1 MSQGNHV
8 FSKENKG
15 DSSMSKKN
23 NLNLKGKIQNFTF
36 KEKDEEKKSDNI
48 SENINEFKNEEINN
62 DISLSN
68 NKEMIY
74 SQSNSMMKDS
84 DINNNN
90 NINIKNKD
98 LSNLELNYIEMSKQL
113 EELRHESSFLKN
125 KLREISIKQ
134 NNFNKNNKSV
144 GNTIS
149 FNKATFINIK
159 KLKNIRYDDSWNNN
173 HKIHDKEINNS
184 NNKIKSNSR
193 NLKKVK
199 SSAKIKL
206 PLFKSFYE
214 NSSNKKNHQL
224 NINKTFIN
232 DIKNKILYT
241 DTNHIKENNINN
253 NFATLKLSNEKP
265 TKLFPSNNLLFTH
278 LESKKDNYNNLVN
291 QLSDKNK
298 IIKKLN
304 HNLVEKNK
312 LAEGKI
318 SLLIKDKNK
327 INEKLNYI
335 QKEKDEYKSKKESE
349 IKQYMRD
356 LKSDNKIIKELFNEK
371 HKLLKSKRESEILNQ
386 KLKNII
392 LEKRNELQ
400 GLYKPKKLS
409 FDSNFDNINNQSN
422 SYIKNIKQKYIDIN
436 NENKEIKNQIL
447 SLKKKLGINQKKEL
461 DMKKYMHNI
470 YTYSSSKKLKNSNNK
485 KLILSDK
492 KGIIENNKN
501 NSNDE
506 IIEDSFNFEHNNI
519 AENNSPFQKKYHSEN
534 TNISNNDTI
543 NINNEEI
550 KIFSKYI
557 NIIQE
562 NKANQKKISEIQNEL
577 NIKNE
582 TIKNL
587 EQKLK
592 DDLTSKETLIEN
604 MKKEKNELQNLLNIE
619 KQKTLKLKLFAEE
632 EQKKHIK
639 YKNKF
644 EKFKKSK
651 TEEKNAEKKEVK
663 ENKAQNPDLDF
674 FIYSNSA
681 MFDENKSIAKL
692 KEDILKLKQSL
703 DKEKNKNE
711 ILQILSEN
719 EKEKHELVKNKY
731 NKTKKLNITLINKIK
746 EKEYSINNE
755 IKSENEVLKKQLID
769 TENKNEELKQ
779 IIQKL
784 NEEINYYKTNSN
796 KDNKESKEN
805 NETNEHNM
813 AINPINEIKEEKYK
827 SEKKNNNLIFQKN
840 YIFQDK
846 KPQRFSVQMQKQPIA
861 HTITQIP
868 KDIPKSNKDL
878 LLKPRF
884 KKGKAFNS
892 ALKNQINLS
901 IKTPSNKA
909 SKGIFLK
916 EFSHSNMNLE
926 LNISDMNKEKD
937 HSDLD
942 LDLNKKHVKRRD
954 KRDNSEKVIRIFN
967 GNNISSS
974 EFSSEKNLSENNRG
988 TQIDNVIKENEN
1000 ENEDDDEKLYSEIS
1014 GKKGSNKNIENKN

>member
-1 MSQGNHV
+1 M
-8 FSKENKG
+8 
-15 DSSMSKKN
+15 
-23 NLNLKGKIQNFTF
+23 
-36 KEKDEEKKSDNI
+36 
-48 SENINEFKNEEINN
+48 
-62 DISLSN
+62 
-68 NKEMIY
+68 
-74 SQSNSMMKDS
+74 
-84 DINNNN
+84 
-90 NINIKNKD
+90 
-98 LSNLELNYIEMSKQL
+98 
-113 EELRHESSFLKN
+113 
-125 KLREISIKQ
+125 
-134 NNFNKNNKSV
+134 
-144 GNTIS
+144 
-149 FNKATFINIK
+149 
-159 KLKNIRYDDSWNNN
+159 
-173 HKIHDKEINNS
+173 
-184 NNKIKSNSR
+184 
-193 NLKKVK
+193 
-199 SSAKIKL
+199 
-206 PLFKSFYE
+206 
-214 NSSNKKNHQL
+214 
-224 NINKTFIN
+224 
-232 DIKNKILYT
+232 
-241 DTNHIKENNINN
+241 
-253 NFATLKLSNEKP
+253 
-265 TKLFPSNNLLFTH
+265 
-278 LESKKDNYNNLVN
+278 
-291 QLSDKNK
+291 
-298 IIKKLN
+298 
-304 HNLVEKNK
+304 
-312 LAEGKI
+312 
-318 SLLIKDKNK
+318 
-327 INEKLNYI
+327 
-335 QKEKDEYKSKKESE
+335 
-349 IKQYMRD
+349 
-356 LKSDNKIIKELFNEK
+356 
-371 HKLLKSKRESEILNQ
+371 
-386 KLKNII
+386 
-392 LEKRNELQ
+392 
-400 GLYKPKKLS
+400 
-409 FDSNFDNINNQSN
+409 
-422 SYIKNIKQKYIDIN
+422 
-436 NENKEIKNQIL
+436 
-447 SLKKKLGINQKKEL
+447 
-461 DMKKYMHNI
+461 
-470 YTYSSSKKLKNSNNK
+470 KNSNNK

-501 NSNDE
+501 NSNNE

-651 TEEKNAEKKEVK
+651 TEEKNAEKKEAK
-663 ENKAQNPDLDF
+663 ENKTQNPDLDF

-813 AINPINEIKEEKYK
+813 AINPINEIKGEKYK
-827 SEKKNNNLIFQKN
+827 SEKKNNLIFQKD
-840 YIFQDK
+840 YSFQDK
-846 KPQRFSVQMQKQPIA
+846 KPQRFSVQMQKQPLA

>member
-1 MSQGNHV
+1 MSQENQI
-8 FSKENKG
+8 FDKENKG

-23 NLNLKGKIQNFTF
+23 NLSLKGKIQNFTF

-48 SENINEFKNEEINN
+48 SDNINEFKNEEINN

-84 DINNNN
+84 DFNNNKN
-90 NINIKNKD
+90 NNSKNKD
-98 LSNLELNYIEMSKQL
+98 LNNLELNYIEMSKQL

-134 NNFNKNNKSV
+134 NNFNKNNKNI

-173 HKIHDKEINNS
+173 HKINDKEIIKPNK
-184 NNKIKSNSR
+184 KIKSNSR

-199 SSAKIKL
+199 SSSKIKL
-206 PLFKSFYE
+206 PLFKSYNE

-224 NINKTFIN
+224 NMNKTFIN

-241 DTNHIKENNINN
+241 DTNYIKDNNIKN
-253 NFATLKLSNEKP
+253 NFASLKLKNEKP

-278 LESKKDNYNNLVN
+278 LESKKENYNKLVN

-335 QKEKDEYKSKKESE
+335 QKERDEYKTKKESE
-349 IKQYMRD
+349 IKQYMLD

-371 HKLLKSKRESEILNQ
+371 HKLLKSKRESELLNQ

-409 FDSNFDNINNQSN
+409 FDYNFDNVNNQGN
-422 SYIKNIKQKYIDIN
+422 SYIKNIQKKYIDIN

-470 YTYSSSKKLKNSNNK
+470 YTYSSSKKLKNFNNK
-485 KLILSDK
+485 KLFLSDK
-492 KGIIENNKN
+492 KGIKENNKN
-501 NSNDE
+501 ISNDE
-506 IIEDSFNFEHNNI
+506 DIEDSFNFENNNTE
-519 AENNSPFQKKYHSEN
+519 ENNSPLQKKFHSEN
-534 TNISNNDTI
+534 TNMSNNDTI

-562 NKANQKKISEIQNEL
+562 NKANQEKLSEIQNEL

-587 EQKLK
+587 EKKLK

-619 KQKTLKLKLFAEE
+619 KQKSLKLKLFAEE

-639 YKNKF
+639 YKNKC
-644 EKFKKSK
+644 EKYKKSK
-651 TEEKNAEKKEVK
+651 TEEKNSDKNNK
-663 ENKAQNPDLDF
+663 ENKNPNPDLDF

-746 EKEYSINNE
+746 EKEFSINNE
-755 IKSENEVLKKQLID
+755 IKSENEALKKQLID

-784 NEEINYYKTNSN
+784 NEEINYYKTNTN
-796 KDNKESKEN
+796 KDNKENKEN
-805 NETNEHNM
+805 KELNESNEHNI

-840 YIFQDK
+840 NSFQDK
-846 KPQRFSVQMQKQPIA
+846 KCQRLSAKINKPPI
-861 HTITQIP
+861 TYTKTQIP
-868 KDIPKSNKDL
+868 IEIPKSNIDSL
-878 LLKPRF
+878 NIHF
-884 KKGKAFNS
+884 KKGKIFNS
-892 ALKNQINLS
+892 ALKNQMKLS

-909 SKGIFLK
+909 HKDIFFK

-926 LNISDMNKEKD
+926 LDNSDMNKEKD

-942 LDLNKKHVKRRD
+942 LDLKKKRVQRRG
-954 KRDNSEKVIRIFN
+954 KRDNSEKVIRIYN

-1000 ENEDDDEKLYSEIS
+1000 EDDDEKFNSEVS
-1014 GKKGSNKNIENKN
+1014 GKKGNNNNIEKKN

>member
-134 NNFNKNNKSV
+134 NNFNKNNKTV

-199 SSAKIKL
+199 SSSKIKL

-253 NFATLKLSNEKP
+253 NLATLKLSKEKP

-400 GLYKPKKLS
+400 GLYKSKKLS
-409 FDSNFDNINNQSN
+409 FDYNFDNINNQSN

-470 YTYSSSKKLKNSNNK
+470 YTYSSSRKFKNSNNK

-644 EKFKKSK
+644 EKIKKSK

-663 ENKAQNPDLDF
+663 ENKVQNPDLDF

-827 SEKKNNNLIFQKN
+827 SEKKNNLIFQKD
-840 YIFQDK
+840 YSFQDK
-846 KPQRFSVQMQKQPIA
+846 KPQRFSVQMQKQPLA

-942 LDLNKKHVKRRD
+942 LDLKKKHVKRRD